1 MPHFQYDQND
11 QPNNN
16 IYGLVIINRIGLP
29 GTVYQLTVSLDTIV
43 PREHEAHSSGDKW
56 VSWSNFKSRSLPEIE
71 RWHNGTSPADDAAA
85 DNE

>member
-1 MPHFQYDQND
+1 MFTGDMRYNTVYIMPHFQYDQND

-43 PREHEAHSSGDKW
+43 PREHEAHSSGDK
-56 VSWSNFKSRSLPEIE
+56 
-71 RWHNGTSPADDAAA
+71 
-85 DNE
+85 